1 MRRSAAV
8 LACALIAVAA
18 PLAAQ
23 ANQDSLKAD
32 RAKHVADV
40 REAIKGRENLPGD
53 SVFKNLKMFGG
64 MPADRLLRI
73 MEAGWSPALG
83 VSCDHCH
90 VIGEWDKDDKRPKQV
105 ARDMSAMARAINT
118 DLLRKIPNLESATP
132 TVNCVTCHRGA
143 VKPATS
149 LEAPRAP

>member
-1 MRRSAAV
+1 MRPSAAV
-8 LACALIAVAA
+8 FVCALVAAA

-23 ANQDSLKAD
+23 TDQDSLKAD

-73 MEAGWSPALG
+73 MESGWSTALG

-90 VIGEWDKDDKRPKQV
+90 VIGEWDKEDKKPKQV
-105 ARDMSAMARAINT
+105 ARDMSAMSRTINA
-118 DLLRKIPNLESATP
+118 DLRKIPNLQSATP
-132 TVNCVTCHRGA
+132 TVNCTTCHRGA
-143 VKPATS
+143 VKPATN